1 MRSRGLGRAPL
12 LVLGNLGGGA
22 ALPLRFGRGRGLAPP
37 YLLLGL
43 FLGGAELPLCEG
55 GLSLGG
61 EAATLVLSRRE
72 LAPSLLLGRFL
83 LGGAELPL

>member
-12 LVLGNLGGGA
+12 LVLSNLGGRA
-22 ALPLRFGRGRGLAPP
+22 ALPLRFGRGGGLAPP
-37 YLLLGL
+37 YLFLGL

-72 LAPSLLLGRFL
+72 LAPSLLLGHFR